1 MVAKKTPAAK
11 PVAKAAPKAA
21 AKPAAKVAA
30 VKAPAVKAAPKAA
43 AKPAAKKAP
52 AAKAA
57 PAKKAPVAKAVP
69 AVVKPIAERQNKTQM
84 LQQIADSTEL
94 SRKQVQS
101 VLDELT
107 NIIEGHVKKKG
118 VGEFVFPGLFK
129 ITCVKKPATKARK
142 GINPFTGLEVMF
154 KAKPASTTVKV
165 RPLKKLKEMAL

>member
-11 PVAKAAPKAA
+11 PAAKAAPKAA
-21 AKPAAKVAA
+21 AKPVAA
-30 VKAPAVKAAPKAA
+30 KAAPKAA
-43 AKPAAKKAP
+43 PKAAAKKAP

-57 PAKKAPVAKAVP
+57 PAKKAPAAKAAP
-69 AVVKPIAERQNKTQM
+69 AVVKPIAERQNKTQI

-94 SRKQVQS
+94 SKKQVQA

-142 GINPFTGLEVMF
+142 GINPFTGLETTF
-154 KAKPASTTVKV
+154 KAKPASTSVKV
-165 RPLKKLKEMAL
+165 RPLKKLKEFAV